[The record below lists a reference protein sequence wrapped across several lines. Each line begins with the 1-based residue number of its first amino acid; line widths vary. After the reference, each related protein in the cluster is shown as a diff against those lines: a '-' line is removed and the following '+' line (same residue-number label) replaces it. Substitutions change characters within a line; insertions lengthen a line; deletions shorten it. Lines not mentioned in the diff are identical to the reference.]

1 MSHSTD
7 QTEHRQPSPYLSSA
21 GVWALAFGCSV
32 GWGAFVMPG
41 TTLLPMAGPAGTALG
56 LILGALAM
64 MIIGANYYYL
74 MSRTSDRGGTYAFV
88 RDVLGYDHGFITAWF
103 LLLTYFAI
111 IWANATAL
119 PLIGRLFWGN
129 ALQVGGHYEIAGFH
143 VYTGEILLSVASLAI
158 TAAVCLRRKLAER
171 MLIVMSLLLLF
182 GIVLCFAGAMRGSPG
197 TFDKF
202 QPLFAPG
209 TSIRTGI
216 LTIFAISPWAFMGF
230 ESVSHLQPETGFSS
244 RRMYVLIVLALLS
257 AATAYILLALL
268 AAVAQ
273 PSGLESWPVY
283 MSEIKKYH
291 GFQSVPT
298 FFSAYSALGTYGT
311 TILGISAVCAVFT
324 GLIGLNIALSRFIC
338 SLAEEGMLPAWAGR
352 LDKHYTPVYAFLCI
366 FCISALCPLLGRT
379 AISWIIDI
387 TSVGAIIVYSVI
399 SISALNVA
407 LQQKKRL
414 AMLTGFLGMAIS
426 LWFAYDFLVPNVLD
440 VATMATETYLLL
452 VCWSILGFA
461 YFRFLMKKDIQG
473 HYGRSTIAWE
483 IFLGLILYMSSV
495 WTYEFT
501 KSSLESVLASAGQ
514 GKAADV
520 LLAFTTTFV
529 GSCIAQVASIA
540 LALVFLFSIFTHVQK
555 RQVLA
560 EREKILAEEKSRA
573 KTSFLSNMSHEIRT
587 PMNAI
592 IGLDSI
598 ALRDPDISS
607 RTRQY
612 LEKIGASAKHLL
624 GLLNDILDMSRIE
637 SGRAVLK
644 NEEFSFHELLEQVN
658 TIIAGQCRDK
668 GLEYE
673 CRIAGHINGYYFG
686 DEMKLKQVLINIL
699 GNSVKF
705 TNPPGVITLT
715 IEQVK
720 QFEEFCTL
728 RFVMKDTGIGM
739 DKEFIPKIFE
749 AFSQEDS
756 TTTNRYGGTGLGMSI
771 TRNFVEMMNGEIT
784 VESEKGKGS
793 AFTVVVTLKAAERG
807 MEPLDTISFSEDFH
821 AIVVDDDEI
830 ACEHACTMLMSM
842 GISAESTTDP
852 RDALARIRNAHE
864 QGKPYQLILTD
875 YKMPGLNGQ
884 ELAREVR
891 TFDNGQ
897 TAILMFT
904 GYGDLPEEEMKTDGV
919 DAIMSKPLF
928 AENLFR
934 QIESVLRS
942 KTEVETDGSAGAN
955 DDAPPAEALAGRR
968 VLMAEDVE
976 QNAEILQDLLELE
989 DIEAEHAVNGEEAVK
1004 MFMEKPAGYYDAILM
1019 DVRMPVMDG
1028 LAATRAIRALDRD
1041 DAGKI
1046 PIIAMTANV
1055 FDEDVERSLQAG
1067 MNAHLSKPIE
1077 PEILYAAMA
1086 RLIAEAENGPS

>member
-1 MSHSTD
+1 MSHPTD
-7 QTEHRQPSPYLSSA
+7 TTEHRQPSPYLSSA
-21 GVWALAFGCSV
+21 GVWALAFGSSV

-41 TTLLPMAGPAGTALG
+41 TTFLPIAGPAGTALG
-56 LILGALAM
+56 IIFGALAM
-64 MIIGANYYYL
+64 IIVGANYCYL
-74 MSRTSDRGGTYAFV
+74 MNRTSDRGGTYALV
-88 RDVLGYDHGFITAWF
+88 RNVLGYDHGFLTAWF
-103 LLLTYFAI
+103 LILTYFAI

-119 PLIGRLFWGN
+119 PLIGRLFWDT

-158 TAAVCLRRKLAER
+158 AAVVCLRRKLAER
-171 MLIVMSLLLLF
+171 MLIVMSLLILF
-182 GIVLCFAGAMRGSPG
+182 GIVFCFAGAIKGSPG

-209 TSIRTGI
+209 TSIRAGI

-230 ESVSHLQPETGFSS
+230 ESVSHSQPEAGFSS

-257 AATAYILLALL
+257 AATAYILLTFL
-268 AAVAQ
+268 ASVAQ
-273 PSGLESWPVY
+273 PSGVESWPAYV
-283 MSEIKKYH
+283 SELNKYH
-291 GFQSVPT
+291 GFQAVPT
-298 FFSAYSALGTYGT
+298 FFSAYFTRGTCGT
-311 TILGISAVCAVFT
+311 VMLGISAVCAVFT
-324 GLIGLNIALSRFIC
+324 SLVGLNIALSRFIC
-338 SLAEEGMLPAWAGR
+338 SLAEEGMLPAWTGR
-352 LDKHYTPVYAFLCI
+352 LDEHHTPVYAFLCI
-366 FCISALCPLLGRT
+366 FCVSVLCPLLGRT
-379 AISWIIDI
+379 ALSWIVDI
-387 TSVGAIIVYSVI
+387 TSIGAIIVYSVI
-399 SISALNVA
+399 SISALNMA
-407 LQQKKRL
+407 FQQKNRL
-414 AMLTGFLGMAIS
+414 VLLTGFLGMATS
-426 LWFAYDFLVPNVLD
+426 FWFAYDFLVPSVLN
-440 VATMATETYLLL
+440 VATMSTETYLLL
-452 VCWSILGFA
+452 TCWSILGFA
-461 YFRFLMKKDIQG
+461 YFRFLMKKDIQRN
-473 HYGRSTIAWE
+473 YGRSTIAWE
-483 IFLGLILYMSSV
+483 ILLGLILYTSSV
-495 WTYEFT
+495 WMYEFT
-501 KSSLESVLASAGQ
+501 KSSLESALASAGR
-514 GKAADV
+514 AADV
-520 LLAFTTTFV
+520 LPVFRTTLV

-540 LALVFLFSIFTHVQK
+540 LALIFLFSIFMHVQK
-555 RQVLA
+555 RQALA
-560 EREKILAEEKSRA
+560 EREKILAEEKNRA

-592 IGLDSI
+592 IGLDNI
-598 ALRDPDISS
+598 ALKDPDISS

-637 SGRAVLK
+637 SGRVVLK
-644 NEEFSFHELLEQVN
+644 NEEFSFHEFLEQIN

-673 CRIAGHINGYYFG
+673 CRIAGQINDYYFG

-705 TNPPGVITLT
+705 TNPPGAITLT
-715 IEQVK
+715 IEQVA
-720 QFEEFCTL
+720 QFEGFCTL

-739 DKEFIPKIFE
+739 DEEFIPRIFE

-793 AFTVVVTLKAAERG
+793 VFTVVVTLKAAERDVA
-807 MEPLDTISFSEDFH
+807 LSDSISFSEDFH

-830 ACEHACTMLMSM
+830 ACEHACTVLMST
-842 GISAESTTDP
+842 GITAESTTDP
-852 RDALARIRNAHE
+852 RDALARIRSAYE

-884 ELAREVR
+884 ELVREVR
-891 TFDNGQ
+891 TFDKGQ

-919 DAIMSKPLF
+919 DAIMNKPLF

-934 QIESVLRS
+934 KIESVLRS
-942 KTEVETDGSAGAN
+942 KTEVETDGSAGEN
-955 DDAPPAEALAGRR
+955 NDAPPAEALAGRR

-1077 PEILYAAMA
+1077 PETLYAAMA
-1086 RLIAEAENGPS
+1086 RLISEAENEPS